1 LLTWCYLRLRSQA
14 PDLAVVSARL
24 AQRLQALK
32 VPFRHRCS
40 VANAEESKFSRY
52 NFAIVVFHIRVLDP
66 GQAIYT
72 AILSAAQDRLLEP
85 GAIQWVPDLDIAIGS
100 TYRKA

>member
-1 LLTWCYLRLRSQA
+1 LRLRSQA

-40 VANAEESKFSRY
+40 VANAEESKFSRD
-52 NFAIVVFHIRVLDP
+52 NFAIVVFLIWILHP
-66 GQAIYT
+66 GQPIY
-72 AILSAAQDRLLEP
+72 AAVLAASQDRLLEP
-85 GAIQWVPDLDIAIGS
+85 GAI
-100 TYRKA
+100 